1 MKITSKGQ
9 VTIPQRLR
17 LKFGLLPNTEVVF
30 EEAADCVS
38 IRPKTSKHAQIEER
52 LHRVR
57 GVAGGSLSTDEVMRL
72 TRGEE

>member
-30 EEAADCVS
+30 EEANGCLAV
-38 IRPKTSKHAQIEER
+38 RPKVSKRVQIEER
-52 LHRVR
+52 IRRVR
-57 GVAGGSLSTDEVMRL
+57 GVSEGDPTADEVMRL
-72 TRGEE
+72 TRGDE